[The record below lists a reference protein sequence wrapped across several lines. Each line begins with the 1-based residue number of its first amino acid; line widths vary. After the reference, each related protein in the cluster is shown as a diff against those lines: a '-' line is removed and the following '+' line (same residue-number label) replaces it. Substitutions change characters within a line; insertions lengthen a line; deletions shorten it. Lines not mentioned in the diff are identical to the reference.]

1 MLLGGLLDVDQS
13 WLPLPTH
20 PQRYCDP
27 VSLVIIIIFPIFSR
41 LQCPILDKDDGEWS
55 KLSDER
61 KAELRKE
68 HHLTIEDEYWRED
81 EDGVRPDEPSQIF
94 VDHPPCTING
104 MGVLVLW

>member
-1 MLLGGLLDVDQS
+1 MWIRVGYPRPPIRNDIVTRL
-13 WLPLPTH
+13 TCYNYH
-20 PQRYCDP
+20 
-27 VSLVIIIIFPIFSR
+27 FPNFSR